1 MSPPLQIILPPK
13 QRNQTDFR
21 APPPSPIG
29 NNRKSTT
36 FILPQQSQTDFRAP
50 PPSPIGNNRKSTTFI
65 LPQQSQTD
73 FRAPPPSP
81 IGNNDTNRKSTFINE
96 NELNEFLERSLQVPD
111 LILPTNRVFPREILS
126 TKKPPEIDYNSLTSS
141 TRFDSKV
148 LESISV
154 IGCFQLLNHG
164 IPNDLIESVLSDSVG
179 VFGISKE
186 YKSIL
191 SRNSGKPY
199 GFEEFSGGGGGGDDE
214 TETSEEFVW
223 CRDSR
228 LNILMEVFWSDGY
241 LNFSQKLENLSTE
254 IQKIATKILRVILES
269 NTLIRRELA
278 KENTDLTNKD
288 GLVCCMYKHC
298 KNMNLDTGNAR
309 LCENS
314 LKSDVIQML
323 VKGSDYS
330 HALSVHVFDASS
342 SDFNLYSKKGWVS
355 FCPSR
360 NALVVTVGDQIQAW
374 SVGQYKHVIG
384 RPLFQQKVEN
394 RVSLAFH
401 YSPPTI
407 STAEKF
413 PPTETKSISLRRQ
426 LRLAIFFTLF
436 YHFVLSNFSLA
447 IFFTLFY
454 HFTLS
459 NFSLAIF
466 FTLFYHFIL
475 GNF

>member
-1 MSPPLQIILPPK
+1 MSPSLQIILPPK
-13 QRNQTDFR
+13 QRNQADFR

-29 NNRKSTT
+29 NSRKSTT
-36 FILPQQSQTDFRAP
+36 FILPQE
-50 PPSPIGNNRKSTTFI
+50 N
-65 LPQQSQTD
+65 QTD

-81 IGNNDTNRKSTFINE
+81 IGNNDTNRKSTFVNE

-111 LILPTNRVFPREILS
+111 LILPINRVFPREILS

-141 TRFDSKV
+141 TQFNSKV

-164 IPNDLIESVLSDSVG
+164 IPNDLIESVLNDSVG
-179 VFGISKE
+179 VFGITKE

-199 GFEEFSGGGGGGDDE
+199 GFEEFSAGGYE
-214 TETSEEFVW
+214 EMETSEEFAW

-241 LNFSQKLENLSTE
+241 LNFRQKLENLSTE
-254 IQKIATKILRVILES
+254 IQKIAAKILRVLSES
-269 NTLIRRELA
+269 NTLICEELA
-278 KENTDLTNKD
+278 KENTNLTDKD

-314 LKSDVIQML
+314 LKSDVIRML

-355 FCPSR
+355 FCPTR

-374 SVGQYKHVIG
+374 SVGQYRHVIG
-384 RPLFQQKVEN
+384 RPLFTGKAEN
-394 RVSLAFH
+394 RVSMAFH

-407 STAEKF
+407 SSEEKSSS
-413 PPTETKSISLRRQ
+413 TKLSSISLRQ
-426 LRLAIFFTLF
+426 QFRLAIFFTLF
-436 YHFVLSNFSLA
+436 YHFVLGNFSLA

-454 HFTLS
+454 HFSLS

>member
-1 MSPPLQIILPPK
+1 MSPSLQIILPPK
-13 QRNQTDFR
+13 QRNQTEFR

-29 NNRKSTT
+29 NNRKSST
-36 FILPQQSQTDFRAP
+36 FILPQQ
-50 PPSPIGNNRKSTTFI
+50 N
-65 LPQQSQTD
+65 QTD

-81 IGNNDTNRKSTFINE
+81 IGNNDTNRKSTFVNE

-111 LILPTNRVFPREILS
+111 LILPINRVFPREILS

-141 TRFDSKV
+141 TQFDSEV

-164 IPNDLIESVLSDSVG
+164 ISNDLIESVLNDSVG

-199 GFEEFSGGGGGGDDE
+199 GFEEFSSGGNDE
-214 TETSEEFVW
+214 EMETSEEFAW

-228 LNILMEVFWSDGY
+228 LNILME
-241 LNFSQKLENLSTE
+241 NLSTE
-254 IQKIATKILRVILES
+254 IQKIAAKILRVLSES

-278 KENTDLTNKD
+278 KENTNLTNKD
-288 GLVCCMYKHC
+288 GLFCCMYKHC
-298 KNMNLDTGNAR
+298 KNINLDTGNAR

-314 LKSDVIQML
+314 LKSDVIRML

-360 NALVVTVGDQIQAW
+360 NALVVTIGDQIQAW

-384 RPLFQQKVEN
+384 RPLFTGKSES
-394 RVSLAFH
+394 RVSMAFH

-407 STAEKF
+407 SAAEKF
-413 PPTETKSISLRRQ
+413 PSTEINSITLRQ
-426 LRLAIFFTLF
+426 QCRLAIFFILF
-436 YHFVLSNFSLA
+436 YHFIPSNFRLGIFFNLFYHFILSNFSLA
-447 IFFTLFY
+447 V
-454 HFTLS
+454 
-459 NFSLAIF
+459 F

-475 GNF
+475 GKF

>member
-1 MSPPLQIILPPK
+1 MSPSLQIILPPK
-13 QRNQTDFR
+13 QRNQADFR

-36 FILPQQSQTDFRAP
+36 FILPQQ
-50 PPSPIGNNRKSTTFI
+50 N
-65 LPQQSQTD
+65 QTD

-81 IGNNDTNRKSTFINE
+81 IGNNDTNRKSTFVNE

-111 LILPTNRVFPREILS
+111 LVLPINRVFPREILS

-141 TRFDSKV
+141 TQFDSKV

-164 IPNDLIESVLSDSVG
+164 ISNDLIQSVLNDSVG
-179 VFGISKE
+179 VFGVSKE

-199 GFEEFSGGGGGGDDE
+199 GFEEFSGGGDEE

-223 CRDSR
+223 CRDSG
-228 LNILMEVFWSDGY
+228 LNMLMEVFWSDGY

-254 IQKIATKILRVILES
+254 IQKIATKILRVLSES

-278 KENTDLTNKD
+278 KENTNLTDKD
-288 GLVCCMYKHC
+288 GLICCMHKHC
-298 KNMNLDTGNAR
+298 KNINLDTGNAR

-314 LKSDVIQML
+314 LKSDVIRML

-384 RPLFQQKVEN
+384 RPLFQRKAEN
-394 RVSLAFH
+394 RVSMAFH
-401 YSPPTI
+401 YSPSTI
-407 STAEKF
+407 SAAEKF
-413 PPTETKSISLRRQ
+413 PSTEINSITLRQ
-426 LRLAIFFTLF
+426 QCRLAIFFILF
-436 YHFVLSNFSLA
+436 YHFIPSNFRLG

-466 FTLFYHFIL
+466 FTIFYHFIL

>member
-36 FILPQQSQTDFRAP
+36 FILPQQ
-50 PPSPIGNNRKSTTFI
+50 N
-65 LPQQSQTD
+65 QTD

-111 LILPTNRVFPREILS
+111 LVLPNNRVFPREILS
-126 TKKPPEIDYNSLTSS
+126 TKMPPEIDYNSLTSS

-179 VFGISKE
+179 VFGIWKE

-199 GFEEFSGGGGGGDDE
+199 GFEEFSGGGGDDE

-223 CRDSR
+223 CRDDR

-254 IQKIATKILRVILES
+254 IQKIAAKILRVLSES

-278 KENTDLTNKD
+278 KENTNLTNKD

-298 KNMNLDTGNAR
+298 KNVNLDIGNAR

-360 NALVVTVGDQIQAW
+360 NALVVTVGDQIQ
-374 SVGQYKHVIG
+374 VK
-384 RPLFQQKVEN
+384 PLT
-394 RVSLAFH
+394 R
-401 YSPPTI
+401 
-407 STAEKF
+407 
-413 PPTETKSISLRRQ
+413 
-426 LRLAIFFTLF
+426 
-436 YHFVLSNFSLA
+436 
-447 IFFTLFY
+447 
-454 HFTLS
+454 
-459 NFSLAIF
+459 
-466 FTLFYHFIL
+466 
-475 GNF
+475 